1 MKAEQNF
8 ENFTKAV
15 EKKVKDRLEG
25 CDIGIEM
32 VLKNNGV
39 MKTAIII
46 RKPDDNAEPCI
57 YLEEYYKQ
65 FLKEGVSIDSI
76 VDHIVKIYD
85 ENKLGERLDVETLL
99 QYPMV
104 HTKIRGRLI
113 STQRNTDMLQ
123 DVPHRGILDLSLVYT
138 IEVNTKCGVGSI
150 LINHSHLEIWG
161 ISEQELFMQLQK
173 NLEQEEGFFMNMD
186 QFLIQVLGLSEEE
199 MLRGSL
205 PDIFI
210 MSNKDKHYGAV
221 ELINKK
227 ALEKAVKTYEGSFYI
242 LPSSV
247 HELLLLPASYDD
259 MALETLAEMV
269 RTINDTEVKKCD
281 VLSSHIYLYNAEEK
295 RLEICR

>member
-8 ENFTKAV
+8 ENFTKVV
-15 EKKVKDRLEG
+15 EQKVKDRLEG
-25 CDIGIEM
+25 CEIGIEM
-32 VLKNNGV
+32 VPKNNGV

>member
-1 MKAEQNF
+1 
-8 ENFTKAV
+8 
-15 EKKVKDRLEG
+15 
-25 CDIGIEM
+25 
-32 VLKNNGV
+32 
-39 MKTAIII
+39 
-46 RKPDDNAEPCI
+46 
-57 YLEEYYKQ
+57 
-65 FLKEGVSIDSI
+65 
-76 VDHIVKIYD
+76 
-85 ENKLGERLDVETLL
+85 
-99 QYPMV
+99 
-104 HTKIRGRLI
+104 
-113 STQRNTDMLQ
+113 
-123 DVPHRGILDLSLVYT
+123 
-138 IEVNTKCGVGSI
+138 
-150 LINHSHLEIWG
+150 
-161 ISEQELFMQLQK
+161 MQLQK

-186 QFLIQVLGLSEEE
+186 QFFIQVLGLSEEE